1 MAKTPSTIGKY
12 RVLEQIATGGM
23 GAVYT
28 AEHPTL
34 DRKVIIKKL
43 TFRGDAS
50 VRERFR
56 REARI
61 MMDFRN
67 DYIASVYDHFREGAY
82 YHIVLEY
89 VDGPSAEQLI
99 AEQRYVPEEIA
110 LRICRDCCT
119 ALEYAHRRGVVHR
132 DIKPSNILVSRTGQV
147 KLVDFGIASVYG
159 DEESILTREGMTL
172 GTPCYM
178 APEQF
183 RNTRNVDY
191 RADIYSLGVSL
202 YEMLTGK
209 RPFTGGM
216 SMEAV
221 QRIQRGRYPRPR
233 KVNPSV
239 SRFAARFV
247 RRLMQR
253 KPKRRPQTVRTL
265 IRRIDRRLERLIP
278 GTAGVHS
285 ERVSAFVAGRWTP
298 PPARSFVRRSARVLA
313 FATVLAV
320 AVGGGAAWYFG
331 LHHELL
337 SAREYGAMQL
347 SVRIP
352 REAYEDAEVPL
363 AGAVYRNGTR
373 VAEVPTADRPFRNDD
388 ERSTRRHVVMTA
400 RRLYLPAGDYRV
412 KVRIGDQIHWNDI
425 RIESRSVQ
433 RRREATRFART
444 LVVLARPFEPREL
457 ELEIVARDRRDG
469 GRIDEPEIEHY
480 SRGRWTSIDEVDELT
495 SGRIHRFRVRA
506 EGYRTREIEIDV
518 PTYERTLFIDAALV
532 PEEA

>member
-1 MAKTPSTIGKY
+1 MAKEPSTIGKY
-12 RVLEQIATGGM
+12 RVLDQIATGGM

-67 DYIASVYDHFREGAY
+67 DYIASVYDHFREGSY

-89 VDGPSAEQLI
+89 VDGLSVEQLI
-99 AEQRYVPEEIA
+99 AEQRYIPEEIA

-132 DIKPSNILVSRTGQV
+132 DIKPSNILVSRAGQV

-159 DEESILTREGMTL
+159 DEESTLTREGMTL

-183 RNTRNVDY
+183 RNTRNVDF

-239 SRFAARFV
+239 NRFAARLV

-253 KPKRRPQTVRTL
+253 KPKRRPQSVSTL
-265 IRRIDRRLERLIP
+265 IRRLDRRLARIAP
-278 GTAGVHS
+278 GTADVHS
-285 ERVSAFVAGRWTP
+285 ERISAFVAGQWAP
-298 PPARSFVRRSARVLA
+298 PRSHSFVRRAARPLVA
-313 FATVLAV
+313 IAV
-320 AVGGGAAWYFG
+320 AAAAFGAGTSWYFG
-331 LHHELL
+331 LHHEVL
-337 SAREYGAMQL
+337 AADEYGAVEL

-352 REAYEDAEVPL
+352 RELHEAGDIPL
-363 AGAVYRNGTR
+363 AAAVYRDGDR
-373 VAEVPTADRPFRNDD
+373 LAEIPTPTHRFTTDD
-388 ERSTRRHVVMTA
+388 ARSTRRHIARTA

-412 KVRIGDQIHWNDI
+412 KVRIGDQVHWNDL
-425 RIESRSVQ
+425 RLESRSVQ
-433 RRREATRFART
+433 RERESTRFART
-444 LVVLARPFEPREL
+444 LVVVARPFEPRDIEFG
-457 ELEIVARDRRDG
+457 IVVRDRRHG
-469 GRIDEPEIEHY
+469 GRIEEIEVEHY
-480 SRGRWTSIDEVDELT
+480 SDGRWSAIGEADEFV
-495 SGRIHRFRVRA
+495 SGRLHRFRIRA

-518 PTYERTLFIDAALV
+518 PAYERALFIDATLA
-532 PEEA
+532 PAES

>member
-34 DRKVIIKKL
+34 DRNVIIKKL

-67 DYIASVYDHFREGAY
+67 DFIASVYDHFREGSY

-89 VDGPSAEQLI
+89 VDGLSVEQLI
-99 AEQRYVPEEIA
+99 AEQRYLPEEIA
-110 LRICRDCCT
+110 LRICRDCCM
-119 ALEYAHRRGVVHR
+119 ALEYAHHRGVVHR
-132 DIKPSNILVSRTGQV
+132 DIKPSNILVSRAGQG

-159 DEESILTREGMTL
+159 DEESTLTREGMTL

-216 SMEAV
+216 SVEAV

-253 KPKRRPQTVRTL
+253 KPKRRPQNVRTL
-265 IRRIDRRLERLIP
+265 IRRIDRRLARIAP
-278 GTAGVHS
+278 GTTGVHS
-285 ERVSAFVAGRWTP
+285 ERISAFVAGRWTP
-298 PPARSFVRRSARVLA
+298 LPGHSFLRRSARPLAAAAVLA
-313 FATVLAV
+313 I
-320 AVGGGAAWYFG
+320 AVGGSAAWYFG
-331 LHHELL
+331 LHHEVL
-337 SAREYGAMQL
+337 SADEYGAMQL

-352 REAYEDAEVPL
+352 REAYERGEVPL
-363 AGAVYRNGTR
+363 AAAVYRDGTR
-373 VAEVPTADRPFRNDD
+373 VAEIPGTFNRFGTDD
-388 ERSTRRHVVMTA
+388 ERGTRRHVAVTA
-400 RRLYLPAGDYRV
+400 RRLYLPADDYRV
-412 KVRIGDQIHWNDI
+412 KVRIGDQVHWNDL
-425 RIESRSVQ
+425 RLESRNVQ
-433 RRREATRFART
+433 RRRESTRFART
-444 LVVLARPFEPREL
+444 LVVLARPFESHEL
-457 ELEIVARDRRDG
+457 EIEIVARDRGHG
-469 GRIDEPEIEHY
+469 GRIDELEVEHY
-480 SRGRWTSIDEVDELT
+480 SGGRWTAVEEVDKLT
-495 SGRIHRFRVRA
+495 SGRLHRFRIRA
-506 EGYRTREIEIDV
+506 EGYRARELEIDV
-518 PTYERTLFIDAALV
+518 PAYERTLFIDATLV